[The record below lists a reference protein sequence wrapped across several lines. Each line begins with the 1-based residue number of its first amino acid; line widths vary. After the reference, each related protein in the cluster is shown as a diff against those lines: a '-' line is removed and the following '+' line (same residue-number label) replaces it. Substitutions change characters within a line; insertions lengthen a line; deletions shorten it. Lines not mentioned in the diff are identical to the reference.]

1 MLSRL
6 LRWVFLVAGGALLG
20 AGLFLYGQVAV
31 AGYMRT
37 EVRNT
42 FFLWRG
48 IGRVSFVFQDGQ
60 TKMALWLN
68 ELDASVLD
76 RSRHA
81 ATVMLTLG
89 GLLVL
94 VAPWM
99 HCGRRPRARQAT
111 D

>member
-6 LRWVFLVAGGALLG
+6 LRWIFLVLGGALLG
-20 AGLFLYGQVAV
+20 AGLFLHGQVAV
-31 AGYMRT
+31 ADYMRA
-37 EVRNT
+37 EVRGT

-48 IGRVSFVFQDGQ
+48 IGRISFVFQDGQ
-60 TKMALWLN
+60 TKTALWLS

-76 RSRHA
+76 HSRHA

-99 HCGRRPRARQAT
+99 HCRRQRPSRRASK
-111 D
+111 